1 MSLKCKRLL
10 KVLYFNHQKGVGRLD
25 LSQENTAEK
34 TQEKETRPF
43 GSRDVIGYF
52 FGDLGGNFSFDLITM
67 YMFLFFTQHIGIR
80 LEHYSIII
88 LVAKILDGINDPI
101 IGSLIDRREP
111 GADGEKFK
119 PWIKWF
125 APFLAFIAA
134 IMFFDTSGM
143 SYTVKL
149 IFAAGGYL
157 LWDIFYSFVNVPY
170 GALSS
175 VMTTK
180 QSERTKL
187 STARSIG
194 GFVPNIIYGIVIPQI
209 IYTTAVVDGETR
221 EIFQGELLFPIAL
234 ITGVLALIS
243 FYILLKNTEE
253 RVTKDVEEEEDGYEV
268 EEYSFFEVLKEAL
281 KNRAMIGLVLTA
293 FSQIIFMNGAQQ
305 LTSLTYQIYFNDGG
319 LNSLSI
325 FITMIPMVI
334 GATIGSKLV
343 KRFGTAEISSYPLII
358 SIGVNL
364 IMLFAPI
371 TNPYVWWAL
380 QAISSVFSFG
390 LAIYTWA
397 MVADVI
403 DYQEYTTGER
413 HEGTVYSIFSMIR
426 KIGQGLGQALVPMM
440 IALAIPGLDLSNA
453 ATWTAERAVDIK
465 NMSVIFPMIGMVLII
480 VSLVLVYPLNQKR
493 LNHIQDELGRDTES
507 E

>member
-1 MSLKCKRLL
+1 MDIS
-10 KVLYFNHQKGVGRLD
+10 
-25 LSQENTAEK
+25 EK
-34 TQEKETRPF
+34 TTVEETETKEVRPF

-67 YMFLFFTQHIGIR
+67 YMFLFFTQYIGIR
-80 LEHYSIII
+80 LEHYSMII
-88 LVAKILDGINDPI
+88 LVAKILDGVNDPI

-111 GADGEKFK
+111 TKNGEKFK

-125 APFLAFIAA
+125 SPFLAFIAA
-134 IMFFDTSGM
+134 IMFFDTTGM

-194 GFVPNIIYGIVIPQI
+194 GFVPNIIYGILIPQI
-209 IYTTAVVDGETR
+209 IYTTAIVDGESR

-234 ITGVLALIS
+234 VTGVFALIS
-243 FYILLKNTEE
+243 FYILLKNSEE
-253 RVTKDVEEEEDGYEV
+253 RITKDIDKNKDGYNV
-268 EEYSFFEVLKEAL
+268 EEYSFFEVLGKAL

-293 FSQIIFMNGAQQ
+293 FSQIIFLNGAQQ
-305 LTSLTYQIYFNDGG
+305 LMSLTYQLYFGDGS

-325 FITMIPMVI
+325 FITMIPMVL

-343 KRFGTAEISSYPLII
+343 GKFGTAEISSYPLIF
-358 SIGVNL
+358 SIGIHL

-371 TNPYVWWAL
+371 SNPYVWWAL
-380 QAISSVFSFG
+380 QAISSIFSFG

-453 ATWTAERAVDIK
+453 MTWTAERATSVK
-465 NMSVIFPMIGMVLII
+465 NMSVIFPMVGMVLII
-480 VSLVLVYPLNQKR
+480 ISLVLVYPLNKQR
-493 LNHIQDELGRDTES
+493 LNNIQDDLGRETES